1 MSKKKKKPLG
11 KNEKLQPYTE
21 SIRSKLKNHV
31 YIYIYSHSLCD
42 KYCICAFVSC
52 KTWPLSKLRPIN
64 EQKTWKTSVMYRE
77 CERKEWYMGE
87 TKKVDK
93 WGC

>member
-21 SIRSKLKNHV
+21 LIGSKLKNHV

-52 KTWPLSKLRPIN
+52 KT
-64 EQKTWKTSVMYRE
+64 
-77 CERKEWYMGE
+77 
-87 TKKVDK
+87 
-93 WGC
+93 